1 MIAVAFFNQDYLMQR
16 EVMSALPRALGVRLV
31 AITLPSL
38 PTQEQAS
45 KTCDALRQQGC
56 RILFTVNDWGMDLE
70 GAIACFCEA
79 NDVLHVNWC
88 ADDPFFY
95 EIFHGVPLRQRKNR
109 LDFVTDRG
117 YVEAMA
123 DRGLNAHFLPLATD
137 PEIFFPAAR
146 QEPFERTACFVG
158 NSYRMQID
166 GFTKGNEEFM
176 EGLVPFVT
184 SLLSEYKKNPS
195 LDLDQRISAKVN
207 ERPLPASLSPQKA
220 VFILKHVVSYF
231 YRKRLI
237 VSLARAYSDF
247 MVYGDEYWA
256 LALPVEKVS
265 TAVGYYV
272 NLCETYHRTKV
283 NIDVNRV
290 VIREGLTQRVFD
302 CLASGSFVVTSAKS
316 VLPEFFELRPGKEE
330 VVVFES
336 ERHLREL
343 IDFYASHDSERS
355 AIVDRGRKR
364 VLAEHTYNHRLTTV
378 FKVLSS
384 EMG

>member
-16 EVMSALPRALGVRLV
+16 EVMSALSRTGDVRLV
-31 AITLPSL
+31 AITLSSL

-45 KTCDALRQQGC
+45 KTCDALRRHGC
-56 RILFTVNDWGMDLE
+56 RVLFTVNDWGMDLE
-70 GAIACFCEA
+70 GAIAGFCEA
-79 NDVLHVNWC
+79 NDVIHVNWC

-95 EIFHGVPLRQRKNR
+95 EIFHAVPLRQRKNR

-117 YVEAMA
+117 YIGAMRK
-123 DRGLNAHFLPLATD
+123 RGLCAHFLPLATD
-137 PEIFFPAAR
+137 PSIFYPAQR
-146 QEPFERTACFVG
+146 PEPFERTACFVG

-166 GFTKGNEEFM
+166 GFTKDNDEFI

-195 LDLDQRISAKVN
+195 LDIEERISQKVAA
-207 ERPLPASLSPQKA
+207 RPLPASLSPQKA

-237 VSLARAYSDF
+237 VSLARAYADF
-247 MVYGDEYWA
+247 MVFGDEFWA
-256 LALPVEKVS
+256 LDLPVEKVS

-272 NLCETYHRTKV
+272 NLCETYRRTKV

-302 CLASGSFVVTSAKS
+302 CLASGSFVVTSAKPILS
-316 VLPEFFELRPGKEE
+316 EFFELGAGKEE
-330 VVVFES
+330 TIAFES
-336 ERHLREL
+336 EAQLKEL
-343 IDFYASHDSERS
+343 IDFYSSHDSARD
-355 AIVDRGRKR
+355 AIVARGRAR
-364 VLAEHTYNHRLTTV
+364 VLAQHTYDHRIGTILS
-378 FKVLSS
+378 VLSS
-384 EMG
+384 LL